1 MFLFQIKFIYTL
13 KLYFFFFKKTV
24 NSYVRWVT
32 LSNLIFNILYNP
44 FEHIGWLGELKII
57 KASDQLWYFWTNV
70 WWALGLWTSVM
81 L

>member
-1 MFLFQIKFIYTL
+1 MIFCLAIFLAYHLRLAIRNETTNEECK
-13 KLYFFFFKKTV
+13 
-24 NSYVRWVT
+24 RDE
-32 LSNLIFNILYNP
+32 ILYD
-44 FEHIGWLGELKII
+44 LRRELKII